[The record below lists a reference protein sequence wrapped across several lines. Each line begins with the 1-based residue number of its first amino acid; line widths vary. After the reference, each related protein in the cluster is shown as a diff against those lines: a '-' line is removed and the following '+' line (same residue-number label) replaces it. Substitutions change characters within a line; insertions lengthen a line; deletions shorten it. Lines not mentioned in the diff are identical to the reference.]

1 MIIAVIGIYLGTI
14 VISEIKCISLVARI
28 KNDLQKQNFS
38 LKKDINYEIKNN
50 ICSSLDLFILGFN
63 LHKINH
69 FIKDY
74 HKNYERCKIK
84 LLYDKKIIHN
94 GAYINTNLRGYEN
107 DMQNQNKI
115 KIYSI
120 DADEKMQNK
129 TRADL
134 IKKREI
140 LLQSLV
146 NPVVPTYNE
155 EQDNDDT
162 RKR

>member
-69 FIKDY
+69 FIKEY

-94 GAYINTNLRGYEN
+94 GDYINTNLRSYKH
-107 DMQNQNKI
+107 DKQNLNE
-115 KIYSI
+115 YSI
-120 DADEKMQNK
+120 IADEKIQKK

-134 IKKREI
+134 IQKRER
-140 LLQSLV
+140 LVQSLV

-155 EQDNDDT
+155 EPDIEDT

>member
-1 MIIAVIGIYLGTI
+1 MIIVVVMGIYLGTI

-38 LKKDINYEIKNN
+38 LKKDINYEIKNS
-50 ICSSLDLFILGFN
+50 ICSSLELFILGFN
-63 LHKINH
+63 LHKINN

-84 LLYDKKIIHN
+84 LLYDKKIVHN
-94 GAYINTNLRGYEN
+94 GSYINTNLKCYKN
-107 DMQNQNKI
+107 DKQDPNTKI
-115 KIYSI
+115 HSIGAKEKI
-120 DADEKMQNK
+120 QTK
-129 TRADL
+129 TRTDL
-134 IKKREI
+134 IQQRER
-140 LLQSLV
+140 LVQSLV

-155 EQDNDDT
+155 EQDIADT